1 MVTYFSHAYACCL
14 QNPYEYLLYECIEE
28 LNRLWKYIPL
38 LKMRLLKLKKKII
51 TICSCDRLLLFT
63 DIYYPV
69 PFSLKG
75 NFLTLGMLILPMAFF
90 GQ

>member
-1 MVTYFSHAYACCL
+1 MHMPFVSKILTNF
-14 QNPYEYLLYECIEE
+14 
-28 LNRLWKYIPL
+28 
-38 LKMRLLKLKKKII
+38 LKKKIVI
-51 TICSCDRLLLFT
+51 ICSCDRLLLFT

-90 GQ
+90 GQWDLSGLEMCHNNQKL